1 MVSTLGRFTAGIAA
15 AAALIVV
22 APNASAEPVWPVA
35 GAQSAAATIA
45 ELEAQGYDVQINWIS
60 GQSSVPL
67 SRCSVKAIHNPDRS
81 PGSEKTFTTVYVDVA
96 CPNEHDD
103 DWVWGGIGF
112 GIGF

>member
-1 MVSTLGRFTAGIAA
+1 MMSTLGGFTASIAA
-15 AAALIVV
+15 TAALVVV

-35 GAQSAAATIA
+35 GAQSAEATIA
-45 ELEAQGYDVQINWIS
+45 ELQAQGYGVQINWVS

-81 PGSEKTFTTVYVDVA
+81 PGSENTFTTVYVDVS

-103 DWVWGGIGF
+103 DWVWRGNGF
-112 GIGF
+112 GFGF

>member
-1 MVSTLGRFTAGIAA
+1 MMSTLGRFTAGIAT

-45 ELEAQGYDVQINWIS
+45 ELQAQGYDVQINWVS

-81 PGSEKTFTTVYVDVA
+81 PGSENTFTTVYVDVS

-103 DWVWGGIGF
+103 DWGRDGIGF
-112 GIGF
+112 GVGF